1 LFLVEDAQNTRLDAY
16 IWRGTPKLKEGFA
29 VSYRLLFNE
38 SGVTSVGVI
47 RDGADAVE
55 TRRRY
60 EFLERIS
67 VPLAF
72 LDHEIKR
79 IDAEYRKS
87 DPRYDA
93 ERREREEQIEFTW
106 VEFFRAH
113 ADLKLMANRDIL
125 QVALDREQLP
135 TTPENIELVYRLE
148 EARQTIAKR
157 NEF

>member
-1 LFLVEDAQNTRLDAY
+1 M
-16 IWRGTPKLKEGFA
+16 

-60 EFLERIS
+60 EFLERIA

-79 IDAEYRKS
+79 IEAEYRKS
-87 DPRYDA
+87 DLQYDA
-93 ERREREEQIEFTW
+93 ERREREAKIEFYW
-106 VEFFRAH
+106 VDFFRAH
-113 ADLKLMANRDIL
+113 HGLKLIANRSIL
-125 QVALDREQLP
+125 QAALDKEQLP
-135 TTPENIELVYRLE
+135 TTPENIELVHRLE
-148 EARQTIAKR
+148 EVRQTLAKR